1 MKLVLAIAALAAATS
16 VAFAEPYGL
25 PGSGLEAHYMDGAIG
40 PTSPSALPDA
50 SLTSTTPATTG
61 APSSE
66 EPKSVAGPGLPR
78 P

>member
-16 VAFAEPYGL
+16 VAFADPYGL

-40 PTSPSALPDA
+40 PTSPSALPGA
-50 SLTSTTPATTG
+50 SLTPAMPATTG

-66 EPKSVAGPGLPR
+66 EPKSVTGTGLSR